1 MLKTLIT
8 EVKQQVTRRAGKTNN
23 PLIGL
28 SAAVTIGC
36 GHVQLTTT
44 VHGSKGVSFNNIY
57 RTEYSKISAPT
68 FASTCFCHSSLDWK
82 CCAHAAQ
89 PKNSEGHPLRL
100 MVGSQGE

>member
-8 EVKQQVTRRAGKTNN
+8 EVKQQVAKRAGKTNN

-44 VHGSKGVSFNNIY
+44 VHRSKHVSFNNIDKSE
-57 RTEYSKISAPT
+57 RSKISALT
-68 FASTCFCHSSLDWK
+68 FDSTCFCHSSLDWK

-89 PKNSEGHPLRL
+89 LKNSEGHPLRL